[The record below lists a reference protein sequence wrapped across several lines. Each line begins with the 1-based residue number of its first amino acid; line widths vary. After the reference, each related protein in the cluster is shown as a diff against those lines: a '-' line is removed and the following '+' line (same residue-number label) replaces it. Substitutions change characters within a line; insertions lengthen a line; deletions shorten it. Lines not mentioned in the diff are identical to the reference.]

1 MSFGSSILSNLLLLA
16 GIVGVIFMAIFTGMG
31 LSESD
36 GSRMLLGL
44 GMGIAG
50 AVVLFVSTRLANRA
64 G

>member
-1 MSFGSSILSNLLLLA
+1 MSFGSNILSNILLLA

-31 LSESD
+31 ISESS

-44 GMGIAG
+44 GMGVAG
-50 AVVLFVSTRLANRA
+50 AVILFASTRLANRA